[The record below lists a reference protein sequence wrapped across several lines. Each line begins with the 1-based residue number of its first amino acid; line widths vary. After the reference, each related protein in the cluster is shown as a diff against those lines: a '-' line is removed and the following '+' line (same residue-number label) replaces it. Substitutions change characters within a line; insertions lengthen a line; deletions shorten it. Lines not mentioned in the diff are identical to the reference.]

1 MGYENFSSRRIH
13 SRGPADAQVLVVG
26 EAPGEHEEQVGR
38 AFVGSS
44 GQELD
49 RQLSEAK
56 FLTSAVRFTNAIPYR
71 PVGNDIDQAFARS
84 KTAAATLGAQELHG
98 RYALPVAHDGLALLR
113 EEIASTNPKV
123 IIAVGGTALW
133 ATTGKEGIAD
143 WRGSTLPCLHN
154 PSIPV
159 VPSFHPANILR
170 DWSSRHLCV
179 LDFKRAN
186 KILQFG
192 PEPCPPWN
200 FLIRP
205 NFASAMDALDQCEKV
220 GTIAVDIETKRGHI
234 VCVALAWSKLDAVCI
249 PIVDRYGQAYWTDA
263 EEIALVGRIR
273 RILTT
278 HNIIGQNFHYDSQYF
293 ARRMLVIPTCRFDTM
308 LAQHVLFPGTDKSLA
323 HLSSLY
329 CPYHLFWK
337 DDGKEW
343 NPQLHPEEQLWKYN
357 CTDAVKTFEVME
369 SQQVLIDKY
378 GMQEQFG
385 RIMNAW
391 PHILMTM
398 LRGVRIDP
406 ARKASSKIELEA
418 ALTERQLWIDKV
430 IGRPFNTNS
439 PKQMQMFFAD
449 ELGVKLK
456 KGKKTKGISLDK
468 KALRE
473 IGEKHVLL
481 WPIVRVIE
489 ESRSLKVFL
498 NTFAEAPLDE
508 DGRMRCSYNQGGTET
523 FRMSSSENAFG
534 SGTNLQN
541 IPSGNRSTTMKMPNM
556 RELFIPDEGMEI
568 AEIDLAGADAQ
579 VVAWDAGDEK
589 LKEAFRQGLKI
600 HVVNN
605 KDMYGKLAGEDGKA
619 EPYYTRIKQGVHLT
633 NYCGKPRTMAETL
646 NIKIVEAESF
656 QARWFALHPAI
667 PKWHEAIMA
676 ELSSSRMV
684 RNIFGFRRVYFD
696 RIETILPQAV
706 AWKPQSTIAIVANEI
721 WTRLGS
727 AAGLPVEVL
736 LQVHDSLVFQYP
748 VRQRETVLR
757 RVREIVK
764 VVIPYKD
771 PLIIPLGLKTS
782 TRSWGH
788 CEECKWPEGAILVE
802 AQLS

>member
-1 MGYENFSSRRIH
+1 MATYENFSSRLVH
-13 SRGPADAQVLVVG
+13 SRGPQDAKVLVVG
-26 EAPGEHEEQVGR
+26 EAPGEYEEQAGR

-56 FLTSAVRFTNAIPYR
+56 FITSAVRFTNAIPYR
-71 PVGNDIDQAFARS
+71 PFANDIDLAFASS
-84 KTAAATLGAQELHG
+84 KSKAELLGAVPING
-98 RYALPVAHDGLALLR
+98 RYCLPVAVHGLELLQQ
-113 EEIASTNPKV
+113 EIAAINPQV

-133 ATTGKEGIAD
+133 ATTGKEGISD
-143 WRGSTLPCLHN
+143 WRGSTLSCIHN

-159 VPSFHPANILR
+159 VPTFHPANILR
-170 DWSSRHLCV
+170 DWASRHLCV
-179 LDFKRAN
+179 LDLKRAN

-192 PEPCPPWN
+192 PEPRPPWN
-200 FLIRP
+200 FIIRP
-205 NFASAMDALDQCEKV
+205 NFQMVMDALDKCEEV
-220 GTIAVDIETKRGHI
+220 GEIAVDIETKRGYI
-234 VCVALAWSKLDAVCI
+234 VCVAFAWNRHDAVCV
-249 PIVDRYGQAYWTDA
+249 PIVDRWGQAYWSDP
-263 EEIALVGRIR
+263 EELAIVQRIR
-273 RILTT
+273 RILST
-278 HNIIGQNFHYDSQYF
+278 HKIIGQNFHYDSQYF
-293 ARRMLVIPTCRFDTM
+293 ARRMLAIPTCSFDTM

-329 CPYHLFWK
+329 CPYHVFWK

-343 NPQLHPEEQLWKYN
+343 NPQIHPEEQLWEYN

-369 SQQVLIDKY
+369 SQKHLIDKY
-378 GMQEQFG
+378 SLQEQFG
-385 RIMNAW
+385 RVMNAW

-398 LRGVRIDP
+398 LTGVRVDP
-406 ARKASSKIELEA
+406 VRKESAKVELQA
-418 ALTERQLWIDKV
+418 ALSERQAWLNTV
-430 IGRPFNTNS
+430 VGRPFNTNS

-473 IGEKHVLL
+473 IGEKHTLL
-481 WPIVRVIE
+481 WPVVRVIE

-556 RELFIPDEGMEI
+556 RELFVPDPGMEI

-589 LKEAFRQGLKI
+589 LKEAFKQGLKI

-619 EPYYTRIKQGVHLT
+619 EPYYTKIKQGVHLT
-633 NYCGKPRTMAETL
+633 NYCGKTRTMAETL
-646 NIKIVEAESF
+646 NIKLSEAESF
-656 QARWFALHPAI
+656 QTRWFTLHPAI
-667 PKWHEAIMA
+667 PKWHDSIAR
-676 ELSSSRMV
+676 ELADARMV
-684 RNIFGFRRVYFD
+684 KNIFGYRRVYFD

-706 AWKPQSTIAIVANEI
+706 AWRPQSTIAIVANEI
-721 WTRLGS
+721 WTRLGKERN
-727 AAGLPVEVL
+727 LPVQVL

-748 VRQRETVLR
+748 VRDRESVLR
-757 RVREIVK
+757 RVRELVR

-782 TRSWGH
+782 VTAWGH
-788 CEECKWPEGAILVE
+788 CKDCAWPE
-802 AQLS
+802 